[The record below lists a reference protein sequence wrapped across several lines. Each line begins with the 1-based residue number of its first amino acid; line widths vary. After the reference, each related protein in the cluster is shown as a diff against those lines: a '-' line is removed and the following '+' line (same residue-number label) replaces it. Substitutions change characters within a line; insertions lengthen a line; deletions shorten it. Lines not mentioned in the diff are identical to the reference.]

1 MNGSGVK
8 DKAAIV
14 TGSTKGI
21 GRAIA
26 EGLLDAGVRVA
37 ISARNPQEV
46 AAAAKDLERAHAG
59 RILARPCDV
68 RREDQ
73 VAALFAETERAFGGV
88 DILVNNAGVGLF
100 RNLEEMSLEEWNS
113 VIETNLTGVFLCSR
127 AAIPRMR
134 KRGGGYIF
142 NISSLAGKN
151 AFPSASA
158 YNASKFGLNGMSEAL
173 MQEVRYDGIKVSYL
187 MPGSVATQFSGTA
200 PGPEDAWKIQPQDIA
215 RIVLDLLNQEPRTL
229 PSAVEIRPSK
239 PPRKG

>member
-1 MNGSGVK
+1 MNWSGAR
-8 DKAAIV
+8 DKAAVV

-21 GRAIA
+21 GRAVA
-26 EGLLDAGVRVA
+26 EGLLEAGARVA
-37 ISARNPQEV
+37 ISARNADEV
-46 AAAAKDLERAHAG
+46 AAAAKELERGYPG
-59 RILARPCDV
+59 RVFARPCDV

-73 VAALFAETERAFGGV
+73 VAALFTETERAFGGL
-88 DILVNNAGVGLF
+88 DILVNNAGIGLF

-134 KRGGGYIF
+134 RKGGGYIF

-151 AFPSASA
+151 AFPSATA

-187 MPGSVATQFSGTA
+187 MPGSVATHFGGNA
-200 PGPEDAWKIQPQDIA
+200 PGPDDEWKIRPRDIA
-215 RIVLDLLNQEPRTL
+215 RIVLDLLNQDPRTL
-229 PSAVEIRPSK
+229 PSAVEIRPSR

>member
-1 MNGSGVK
+1 MNGGGAK

-26 EGLLDAGVRVA
+26 EGLLDAGARVA
-37 ISARNPQEV
+37 ISARNSQEV
-46 AAAAKDLERAHAG
+46 AAAAKDLERAHPG
-59 RILARPCDV
+59 RVLARPCDV

-100 RNLEEMSLEEWNS
+100 RNLEGMSLEEWNS

-127 AAIPRMR
+127 EAIPRMR

-187 MPGSVATQFSGTA
+187 MPGSVATQFTGTA
-200 PGPEDAWKIQPQDIA
+200 PGPEDAWKIQPRDIA

-229 PSAVEIRPSK
+229 PSAVEIRPSR
-239 PPRKG
+239 PPRKS

>member
-1 MNGSGVK
+1 MNGSGAK

-26 EGLLDAGVRVA
+26 EGLLDAGARVA

-46 AAAAKDLERAHAG
+46 AAAAKDLERAHPG

>member
-1 MNGSGVK
+1 MNGTVK

-26 EGLLDAGVRVA
+26 ERLLAEGAKVT
-37 ISARNPQEV
+37 ISARSEKEV
-46 AAAAKDLERAHAG
+46 AEAVKELERAHPRRVFG
-59 RILARPCDV
+59 KPCDV
-68 RREDQ
+68 RRESD
-73 VAALFAETERAFGGV
+73 VKTLFEETEKALGGV
-88 DILVNNAGVGLF
+88 DILVNNAGVGF
-100 RNLEEMSLEEWNS
+100 FKNLEEMSLEDWNS

-142 NISSLAGKN
+142 NISSLAGRN
-151 AFPSASA
+151 AFPQATA
-158 YNASKFGLNGMSEAL
+158 YNASKYGLNGMSEAL

-187 MPGSVATQFSGTA
+187 MPGSVATHFNGHT

-215 RIVLDLLNQEPRTL
+215 QVVLGLLTQDERTL

-239 PPRKG
+239 PPKKS

>member
-1 MNGSGVK
+1 MNGSGAK

-21 GRAIA
+21 GRAVA
-26 EGLLDAGVRVA
+26 EGLLDAGAKVA
-37 ISARNPQEV
+37 ISARNTQEV
-46 AAAAKDLERAHAG
+46 AAAAKELERAHPG
-59 RILARPCDV
+59 RVLARPCDV

-73 VAALFAETERAFGGV
+73 VAALFAETERVFGGV

-127 AAIPRMR
+127 AAIPRMK

-151 AFPSASA
+151 AFSSASA

-187 MPGSVATQFSGTA
+187 MPGSVATQFTGTT
-200 PGPEDAWKIQPQDIA
+200 PGPEDAWKIQPRDIA
-215 RIVLDLLNQEPRTL
+215 RIILDLLNQEPRTL

-239 PPRKG
+239 PPKKS

>member
-1 MNGSGVK
+1 MNGNGAK

-26 EGLLDAGVRVA
+26 EGLLDAGARVA

-200 PGPEDAWKIQPQDIA
+200 PGPEDAWKLQPQDIA
-215 RIVLDLLNQEPRTL
+215 CIVLDLLNQEPRTL

-239 PPRKG
+239 PPRKP

>member
-1 MNGSGVK
+1 MNGNGAK

-26 EGLLDAGVRVA
+26 EGLLDAGARVA

-215 RIVLDLLNQEPRTL
+215 CIVLDLLNQEPRTL

-239 PPRKG
+239 PPRKP